1 MKRYTFLFLLLVS
14 VGVFASSEQARIFV
28 ITQFR
33 AVVEPLFAEGEATQP
48 KFDTFY
54 AAMVDELPPP
64 QRAERALELSI
75 NRFVGASDYILENAQ
90 SWRGEIETNP
100 ILNALTTV
108 AINSPLIEIRMA
120 GFELYLAQYD
130 LEKSVEQIDHL
141 LKQFERRPEKNAAGS
156 LWAIAAIAA
165 RGIDRER
172 VFDEIIAA
180 SESDNDKIRRGAVE
194 ALARFGGQ
202 EIIEPLLHIAR
213 KDSSSYIQERAFCGL
228 AQTGTLHVIERYAA
242 LPGLLQTLRDPYSTD
257 QQRSWVYQALKEI
270 SSFYDVSEDPDE
282 WEKRLLEVDML
293 KETVD

>member
-1 MKRYTFLFLLLVS
+1 MKRYTLIFLLFASL
-14 VGVFASSEQARIFV
+14 GVLASSENVRTFV

-33 AVVEPLFAEGEATQP
+33 AIIEPLFEEGEATQP
-48 KFDTFY
+48 KFDAFY
-54 AAMVDELPPP
+54 AAMVEELPVQ

-75 NRFVGASDYILENAQ
+75 NRFTGATDYVLENAQ
-90 SWRGEIETNP
+90 DWRGEIETNSRLETLTTTA
-100 ILNALTTV
+100 LNA
-108 AINSPLIEIRMA
+108 PLIEIRMA

-130 LEKSVEQIDHL
+130 LEKSIEQIDHL
-141 LKQFERRPEKNAAGS
+141 LEQFERHPEKNAAGS

-180 SESDNDKIRRGAVE
+180 SESDNTKIRRGAVE

-202 EIIEPLLHIAR
+202 EIIEPLLYIAR
-213 KDSSSYIQERAFCGL
+213 NDSSSYIQERAFCGL
-228 AQTGTLHVIERYAA
+228 AQTGTLHVIERYDA

-257 QQRSWVYQALKEI
+257 QQHSWVYQALKEI
-270 SSFYDVSEDPDE
+270 SNFYDVSADPDE

-293 KETVD
+293 KESND